1 MSATFLTANDL
12 RTGEIV
18 FWTSRGVWS
27 AQADQAL
34 IADTE
39 AEQAQLTHVLN
50 DPKIEVE
57 VVGPYL
63 VTAGSVNQGSISPT
77 FPKKLRDRQRLAGP
91 GPDLL
96 PG

>member
-1 MSATFLTANDL
+1 MTATFLTANDL

-18 FWTSRGVWS
+18 FWTQRGVWS

-39 AEQAQLTHVLN
+39 DQQAQLNHVLN

-63 VTAGSVNQGSISPT
+63 VNAGPAEQAPISPN
-77 FPKKLRDRQRLAGP
+77 FPKKLRDQRRLAGP